1 MNGFISNSDKDS
13 LMRASYY
20 QITRNFTK
28 TVNRFV
34 AFKDEDKLIE
44 IPHGIGQRSKFIDL
58 MIKYFESLEEYE
70 KCNKSNNKKKNQ
82 IAIIKSPIKSNIAH
96 PGVQVPERR
105 NPKNAVFERVQKFVH
120 TDVQIGIINSPIK

>member
-1 MNGFISNSDKDS
+1 MVINNNQKTIVIEMSGFVSNSDKDS

-34 AFKDEDKLIE
+34 AFKDENRLIE
-44 IPHGIGQRSKFIDL
+44 IPHGISQRSKFIDL

-70 KCNKSNNKKKNQ
+70 KCNKLMKLRDLV
-82 IAIIKSPIKSNIAH
+82 IMA
-96 PGVQVPERR
+96 G
-105 NPKNAVFERVQKFVH
+105 
-120 TDVQIGIINSPIK
+120 D

>member
-1 MNGFISNSDKDS
+1 MCASLHKYISYQKKNNEKAMSGFISSSDKDS

-44 IPHGIGQRSKFIDL
+44 IPHGIGQRSKFVDL

-70 KCNKSNNKKKNQ
+70 KCNKLLKLKELVVM
-82 IAIIKSPIKSNIAH
+82 A
-96 PGVQVPERR
+96 G
-105 NPKNAVFERVQKFVH
+105 
-120 TDVQIGIINSPIK
+120 D

>member
-1 MNGFISNSDKDS
+1 MSESISNKDRDS

-34 AFKDEDKLIE
+34 VFKDNDRLIE
-44 IPHGIGQRSKFIDL
+44 IPHGIGQRSQFIDL

-70 KCNKSNNKKKNQ
+70 KCQRLVKLKELVEM
-82 IAIIKSPIKSNIAH
+82 A
-96 PGVQVPERR
+96 G
-105 NPKNAVFERVQKFVH
+105 
-120 TDVQIGIINSPIK
+120 D

>member
-1 MNGFISNSDKDS
+1 MSKSISNKDKDS

-34 AFKDEDKLIE
+34 VFKDNDRLIE

-58 MIKYFESLEEYE
+58 MVKYFEMSEEFE
-70 KCNKSNNKKKNQ
+70 KC
-82 IAIIKSPIKSNIAH
+82 IRLIKLKELVEMA
-96 PGVQVPERR
+96 G
-105 NPKNAVFERVQKFVH
+105 
-120 TDVQIGIINSPIK
+120 D

>member
-1 MNGFISNSDKDS
+1 MSIPISNKDKDS

-34 AFKDEDKLIE
+34 VFKDSDRLIE

-58 MIKYFESLEEYE
+58 MVKYFEMSEEFE
-70 KCNKSNNKKKNQ
+70 KCIRLVKLKELVEM
-82 IAIIKSPIKSNIAH
+82 A
-96 PGVQVPERR
+96 G
-105 NPKNAVFERVQKFVH
+105 
-120 TDVQIGIINSPIK
+120 D